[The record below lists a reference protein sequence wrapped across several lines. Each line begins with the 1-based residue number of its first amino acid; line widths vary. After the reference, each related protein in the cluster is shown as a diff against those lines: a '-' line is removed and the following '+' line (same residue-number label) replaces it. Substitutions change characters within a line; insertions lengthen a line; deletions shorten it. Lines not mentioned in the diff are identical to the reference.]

1 VRVRHDGRSREF
13 VRAKRTMV
21 DWEIAGGNS
30 WAYPA
35 SCRVFPG
42 MSDLAP
48 MRISHVA
55 PVARDAASQSPF
67 PLHCLTAFPFSLFA
81 LGQRRSPGRRHA
93 QYRFPCY
100 RLFSTRRTRTQ
111 FFFNFA
117 ATAPFQFTEL
127 DCQTGPSKYDGMH
140 LLAILTLP
148 ARYGRIRS
156 IISAFIFSFRD
167 LRACSFFK
175 FSP

>member
-1 VRVRHDGRSREF
+1 MRVRHDGRSRGF

-55 PVARDAASQSPF
+55 PSRE
-67 PLHCLTAFPFSLFA
+67 
-81 LGQRRSPGRRHA
+81 
-93 QYRFPCY
+93 
-100 RLFSTRRTRTQ
+100 TRQ
-111 FFFNFA
+111 A
-117 ATAPFQFTEL
+117 
-127 DCQTGPSKYDGMH
+127 
-140 LLAILTLP
+140 
-148 ARYGRIRS
+148 
-156 IISAFIFSFRD
+156 
-167 LRACSFFK
+167 
-175 FSP
+175 